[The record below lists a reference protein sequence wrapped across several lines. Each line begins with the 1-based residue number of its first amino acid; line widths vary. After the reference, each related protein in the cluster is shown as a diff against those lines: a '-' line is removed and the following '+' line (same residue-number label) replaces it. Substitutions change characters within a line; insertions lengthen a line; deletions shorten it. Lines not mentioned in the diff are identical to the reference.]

1 MDKERK
7 QDIGLMRYGA
17 ISPAVTGLP
26 DEYRSL
32 SDYFRKRSAQGIRH
46 PDGEIRHYSEKTLA
60 KWYDLYQ
67 KHGFEGLLPAGR
79 SDAGTSRRLDR
90 ELKERIRFLKTN
102 FPRLPAASIHRQL
115 AEEGLIQKNELSLS
129 TISRYLKH
137 LDTEKGLPEND
148 MHRYERPHINE
159 AWYGDSS
166 TGPYLMTEDQKK
178 HRVYIIA
185 LIDDASR
192 MIVGADAF
200 FEDNFINLMA
210 VLKSAVAKY
219 GCPGLLS
226 FDNGSNYRCKQ
237 MKLLAARIGTTL
249 HFCRPYAPVQKA
261 KIERWF
267 RTLKDQWMA
276 ALDYKE
282 FRSLDELRGS
292 LHEYVRR
299 YNQTVHSSLEGK
311 CPEDRFFSEPE
322 KIRRLPEEKIGNCF
336 LLELTR
342 RVSPDCVIVIDHTE
356 YEVGREFA
364 GQKICIRYSPD
375 KKNIYV
381 LDENETLVPVRVLN
395 KKENADIKRQKL
407 HLTGGES

>member
-46 PDGEIRHYSEKTLA
+46 PDGETRHYSEKTLA

-67 KHGFEGLLPAGR
+67 KHGFEGLLPTGR
-79 SDAGTSRRLDR
+79 SDAGKSRRLDT
-90 ELKERIRFLKTN
+90 ELKERIRFLKKN

-115 AEEGLIQKNELSLS
+115 AEEGLIKENELSLS
-129 TISRYLKH
+129 TISRYLRQM
-137 LDTEKGLPEND
+137 DTGKGLPEND

-166 TGPYLMTEDQKK
+166 AGPYLMTEDKKK

-200 FEDNFINLMA
+200 FEDNFINLMS

-226 FDNGSNYRCKQ
+226 FDYPDVLTIPMFRAY
-237 MKLLAARIGTTL
+237 M
-249 HFCRPYAPVQKA
+249 A
-261 KIERWF
+261 KI
-267 RTLKDQWMA
+267 
-276 ALDYKE
+276 
-282 FRSLDELRGS
+282 
-292 LHEYVRR
+292 
-299 YNQTVHSSLEGK
+299 VHISPK
-311 CPEDRFFSEPE
+311 ISE
-322 KIRRLPEEKIGNCF
+322 
-336 LLELTR
+336 
-342 RVSPDCVIVIDHTE
+342 
-356 YEVGREFA
+356 
-364 GQKICIRYSPD
+364 
-375 KKNIYV
+375 
-381 LDENETLVPVRVLN
+381 
-395 KKENADIKRQKL
+395 
-407 HLTGGES
+407 